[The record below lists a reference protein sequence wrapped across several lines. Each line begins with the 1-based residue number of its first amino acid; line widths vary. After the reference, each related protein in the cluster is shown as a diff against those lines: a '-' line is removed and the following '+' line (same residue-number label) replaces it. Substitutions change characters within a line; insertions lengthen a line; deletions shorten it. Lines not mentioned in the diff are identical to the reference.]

1 METNFL
7 ETSKSF
13 KTKEIEIRIK
23 VADNPQNI
31 KKLSDALEII
41 DKGKLLNV
49 EIKKH
54 TKKRSLDANS
64 YCWIISDKIAKAIGN
79 TKEYVYKQAVKQVG
93 DFEIVPIK
101 NEVVEKWIRNWESKG
116 LGWQSEILEKSK
128 LEGYTNTINYFGSS
142 TYDTKQMS
150 VLLEEI
156 VFQATELGIETITPR
171 EKEELIRKWEA
182 K

>member
-7 ETSKSF
+7 EISKSF

-23 VADNPQNI
+23 VAENPQNI

-41 DKGKLLNV
+41 DKGKMLNV

-54 TKKRSLDANS
+54 TKKRSLDANA
-64 YCWIISDKIAKAIGN
+64 YCFIICQKIAEVIKN
-79 TKEYVYKQAVKQVG
+79 TKEYVYRQAIKQVG

-116 LGWQSEILEKSK
+116 LGWQSEILGESK

-150 VLLEEI
+150 ILLEEI
-156 VFQATELGIETITPR
+156 VFQAKELGIETMTER
-171 EKEELIRKWEA
+171 EREELLRKWEA